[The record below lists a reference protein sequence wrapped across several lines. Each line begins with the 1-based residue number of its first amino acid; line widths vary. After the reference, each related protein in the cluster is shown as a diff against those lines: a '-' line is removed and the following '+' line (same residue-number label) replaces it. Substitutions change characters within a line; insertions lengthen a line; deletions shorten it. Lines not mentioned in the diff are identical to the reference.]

1 MQGQVHDIDRAL
13 DDELNA
19 ARELLGILKEEQRHL
34 IAVETDALIG
44 VTDRKTAL
52 VTRMSEVSSRR
63 AQAFAA
69 HHIAGTAAAVQAW
82 LARVDANTRDKWSAL
97 MTIAAEAQELNHTN
111 GLLIARHIT
120 NSQNALQ
127 ILQGNA
133 SVGRIYGPDGQST
146 AGSAGRT
153 FAVG

>member
-1 MQGQVHDIDRAL
+1 MLIPAQAIDQAL
-13 DDELNA
+13 DDELSA

-34 IAVETDALIG
+34 VAMETDALIG
-44 VTDRKTAL
+44 VTDRKTAS
-52 VTRMSEVSSRR
+52 VARMSEASSRR

-69 HHIAGTAAAVQAW
+69 HNIDSTASAVQTW
-82 LARVDANTRDKWSAL
+82 LAQSVAQTRDKWSAL
-97 MTIAAEAQELNHTN
+97 MAVAAEAKELNRTN
-111 GLLIARHIT
+111 GLLIGRHIT
-120 NSQNALQ
+120 TGQNALQ